1 MLRPALIALSLFAP
15 SSAAFISNAKDTNA
29 AFVKD
34 VSIQIDAPDVSAAK
48 VAPTVLLPA
57 QKQESEQQDERIPD
71 IEQMSMAELNAL
83 TLTLP
88 SVDADGEFVLPE
100 RATLEEA
107 RDMVWDHIVQAP
119 WSKSQTPC
127 CAEYPFCGCPKL

>member
-15 SSAAFISNAKDTNA
+15 SSVAFISNAKNTNT
-29 AFVKD
+29 AFAKD
-34 VSIQIDAPDVSAAK
+34 VSIQIDAPDVLAAK
-48 VAPTVLLPA
+48 VVPTVLLPA
-57 QKQESEQQDERIPD
+57 QKQESEQDEGIPD